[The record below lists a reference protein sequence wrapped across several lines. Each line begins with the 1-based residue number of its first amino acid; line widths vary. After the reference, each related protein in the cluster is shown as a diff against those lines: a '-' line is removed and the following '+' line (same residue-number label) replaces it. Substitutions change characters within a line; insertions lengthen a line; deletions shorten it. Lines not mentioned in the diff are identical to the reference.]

1 MKIIT
6 ILLLIIST
14 QVLAEK
20 RGILDNA
27 TSGQSTSYFTVEQC
41 NQIANISKRTIKA
54 AISGV
59 PIAEVI
65 EKFGNVKGWSKDK
78 YNPDGANW
86 RVYENKL
93 ASQDTHTMAPP
104 PNTGSRLSDDNTAGV
119 PVGGSGTLNNWR
131 ANGDGVQASSEG
143 TIALSNGS
151 PARTITAIYKTVK
164 QVKTKYGQVR
174 PQDRARLNKRVE
186 QKLME
191 CREMANLEDTKNL
204 DNDYND

>member
-6 ILLLIIST
+6 ILLLMIST

-65 EKFGNVKGWSKDK
+65 EKFGGIDTGGESLILPAVQNIVENTVDSKMDS
-78 YNPDGANW
+78 YNPGKGASIQEPRSTSYVPDGRNDGK
-86 RVYENKL
+86 VTVIQKDI
-93 ASQDTHTMAPP
+93 SAPA
-104 PNTGSRLSDDNTAGV
+104 DMK
-119 PVGGSGTLNNWR
+119 GTK
-131 ANGDGVQASSEG
+131 
-143 TIALSNGS
+143 I
-151 PARTITAIYKTVK
+151 ITAIYKTVD
-164 QVKTKYGQVR
+164 QIKTKYGQVR
-174 PQDRARLNKRVE
+174 PQDIARLNNRAE
-186 QKLME
+186 QKLLE
-191 CREMANLEDTKNL
+191 CRQMAFKRQTKPG
-204 DNDYND
+204 